1 MVSGFGF
8 VNVGGSSGGG
18 GWEIALFLLL
28 LTGGLRFE
36 TGENC
41 WRGRGLRPS
50 PA

>member
-1 MVSGFGF
+1 MSGFGF
-8 VNVGGSSGGG
+8 VNVGGGGG
-18 GWEIALFLLL
+18 SDWVMVLFLLL
-28 LTGGLRFE
+28 ITGGLRCE